1 MQTRFLNGSYRRS
14 GSHGY
19 ALVRSARGRDC
30 FPGRI
35 PTALY
40 VGSRKQ
46 MFAQEVRHL
55 LYGRKPHTYRVLFTI
70 EGSLVYV
77 LHIRHGRREPL
88 KQ

>member
-1 MQTRFLNGSYRRS
+1 MAAIAPRR
-14 GSHGY
+14 SHGY
-19 ALVRSARGRDC
+19 ALVRGGDAIASLAE
-30 FPGRI
+30 FPRRCTLA
-35 PTALY
+35 PE
-40 VGSRKQ
+40 SK

-70 EGSLVYV
+70 QGSSVYV